1 MSDGGEVKHHL
12 RGRNVL
18 ISECTLPADQKVIL
32 ASKHLTI
39 GMHIGPPVLLSWRQA
54 PSPIRKRRVHRG
66 MVHVLGADIPVWM
79 RSCAPT
85 DILVVSLDSHLVT
98 DISVENGNAAV
109 DIGVAIAVIDWK
121 IRSLASLFEREFRDG
136 GSNGHLYLEGLATA
150 LAVHLLRHYGQMRRT
165 PGLARGGIAP
175 ARLRRVLEYMDQHLT
190 ENIPLANL
198 ATLSGLAFH
207 HFAHAFKDSMG
218 VSPHRFLI
226 ERRVA
231 RARLLLADSHLSV
244 AEVAL
249 MLGFADQSHFTEH
262 FRRLTGITPARY
274 RRNL

>member
-1 MSDGGEVKHHL
+1 
-12 RGRNVL
+12 
-18 ISECTLPADQKVIL
+18 
-32 ASKHLTI
+32 
-39 GMHIGPPVLLSWRQA
+39 
-54 PSPIRKRRVHRG
+54 
-66 MVHVLGADIPVWM
+66 
-79 RSCAPT
+79 
-85 DILVVSLDSHLVT
+85 
-98 DISVENGNAAV
+98 
-109 DIGVAIAVIDWK
+109 
-121 IRSLASLFEREFRDG
+121 
-136 GSNGHLYLEGLATA
+136 
-150 LAVHLLRHYGQMRRT
+150 
-165 PGLARGGIAP
+165 
-175 ARLRRVLEYMDQHLT
+175 MDQHLT